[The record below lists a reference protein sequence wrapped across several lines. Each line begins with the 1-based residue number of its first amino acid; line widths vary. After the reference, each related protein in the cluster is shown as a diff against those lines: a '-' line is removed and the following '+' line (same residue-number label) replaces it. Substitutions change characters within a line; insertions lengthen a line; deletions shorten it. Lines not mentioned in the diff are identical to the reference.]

1 MSYAVIQLQ
10 GGLGN
15 QLFQIAFAMNFAKR
29 HNIDIKVDKSAFF
42 FDLNFKRFFQL
53 EKMNLCS
60 ANFFDI
66 ILLYI
71 NRLLFKFLKK
81 KILRFNNI
89 LFIND
94 SKNLKYEK
102 IFFKNIIKKKDKI
115 YIVGFFQS
123 ENYIS
128 NYNFLIKLYNQIKA
142 SKKTKNIISK
152 IKKNDVF
159 IGLRFFEENLKLQ
172 KKFGG
177 VEGYSFYN
185 KYIKAFSKKNRKNFF
200 IMTTKEIEIK
210 KFSTR
215 KLKIINQEKI
225 NDFEKILIMSKFKN
239 FIISNSTFFFWGYYF
254 SKLIQNKPKIFYSK
268 KFLNKNIIKT

>member
-15 QLFQIAFAMNFAKR
+15 QLFQVAFAMNFAKR
-29 HNIDIKVDKSAFF
+29 HKIEIKVDKSAFF
-42 FDLNFKRFFQL
+42 FDFNFKRFFQL
-53 EKMNLCS
+53 EKVNLCS

-66 ILLYI
+66 ILLYT

-81 KILRFNNI
+81 KIFRFNNI

-94 SKNLKYEK
+94 TKNSKYEK
-102 IFFKNIIKKKDKI
+102 NFLENKIKENDKI

-128 NYNFLIKLYNQIKA
+128 NTNFLIKLYNQIKI
-142 SKKTKNIISK
+142 SKKTKGIIEK

-159 IGLRFFEENLKLQ
+159 IGLRFFEENPRLRKN
-172 KKFGG
+172 FGG
-177 VEGYSFYN
+177 IEEYDFYN
-185 KYIKAFSKKNRKNFF
+185 KYIKVFAKKNKKNFF
-200 IMTTKEIEIK
+200 LMTSKKIELK
-210 KFSTR
+210 KFSTK
-215 KLKIINQEKI
+215 KLTIINQEKI
-225 NDFEKILIMSKFKN
+225 NDFEKLLIMSKFKN
-239 FIISNSTFFFWGYYF
+239 FIISNSTFFFWGYFF

-268 KFLNKNIIKT
+268 KFLNKNIIKA